1 MPYKIIYIDDEDEQ
15 RSQTYADGL
24 SGLGL
29 VKITIDKPT
38 SFEKLI
44 NELVEKQGLFDAL
57 ILDLKLDGNQ
67 QGDRV
72 ATYTAPSL
80 AAGIR
85 SKCFTDDGF
94 KIEFPIF
101 LLSSSEN
108 LKKFYDPDSSS
119 HDLFDFTINKTSIG
133 DFGGKHEQM
142 ISSIINTYKRIFE
155 DKTDF
160 AKILGVPSINF
171 VDDRIFTSRFLNGE
185 GTSVSEIS
193 QFIFQEIL
201 LKSGVLINQDI
212 IAARLG
218 INYKESA
225 DWPTIIEQ
233 LNKAAYSGVFSDSF
247 QRWWS
252 VDIMKWWNMNFNNI
266 PLIRLDASERV
277 TMIKERL
284 SLNDLVEATK
294 IDKATSTKFWTVCQ
308 AYKLPLDPK
317 DGFLIDGN
325 QIYPWQDKRYL
336 SLESLLERDAIDKG
350 FRIHPVEKE
359 RFEELKKVYSS

>member
-1 MPYKIIYIDDEDEQ
+1 MPYKILYIDDEDNL
-15 RSQTYADGL
+15 RSQAYADGL

-29 VKITIDKPT
+29 VEITIEKPT
-38 SFEKLI
+38 SFEMLI
-44 NELVEKQGLFDAL
+44 NELVEKQVSIDAL

-67 QGDRV
+67 LGDRV

-85 SKCFTDDGF
+85 SKCFHDYGF

-108 LKKFYDPDSSS
+108 LKKYFDPDSSS

-133 DFGGKHEQM
+133 TLGGKHEKK
-142 ISSIINTYKRIFE
+142 IASIIDAYKTISV

-160 AKILGVPSINF
+160 AKILGIPSIDL
-171 VDDRIFTSRFLNGE
+171 VDERIFTSRFLYGE

-193 QFIFQEIL
+193 QYIFQEIL
-201 LKSGVLINQDI
+201 LKSGILINQDI
-212 IAARLG
+212 LAARLG
-218 INYKESA
+218 INHKESE
-225 DWPTIIEQ
+225 DWQTILKQ
-233 LNKAAYSGVFSDSF
+233 LDKTLYSGVFSDSF
-247 QRWWS
+247 KRWWS
-252 VDIMKWWNMNFNNI
+252 VDIMKWWNVNFSNI
-266 PLIRLDASERV
+266 PLIRLDSSERV
-277 TMIKERL
+277 TLIKEKFNL
-284 SLNDLVEATK
+284 KYLVEATK

-336 SLESLLERDAIDKG
+336 SLESLLEREAISKG

-359 RFEELKKVYSS
+359 RFEELKTMYLS